1 MAQRYVCALLTR
13 YLDAHPEVD
22 TNIFYHLETWR
33 GSVAE
38 PCTTL
43 YLSQIQLFQ
52 RHLTAGAFKLA
63 VGTDLSLGMVNSS
76 RVAKQPNVPSIFR
89 SKITKAFV
97 DSLYAFLDGLVHLAS
112 DESPPLSALKAS
124 ADGAGAAGTNPLE
137 LLDIQNPVR

>member
-1 MAQRYVCALLTR
+1 MYADCPA
-13 YLDAHPEVD
+13 DA
-22 TNIFYHLETWR
+22 NIFYHSETWR

-52 RHLTAGAFKLA
+52 RHLTVGAFKLA
-63 VGTDLSLGMVNSS
+63 IGTDLSSGMMNSS
-76 RVAKQPNVPSIFR
+76 RAAKQASVPTIFR
-89 SKITKAFV
+89 TKITKAFV

-112 DESPPLSALKAS
+112 DESPPLAALKAS
-124 ADGAGAAGTNPLE
+124 TDGAGAAGTNPLE